1 MKIEI
6 EELVNKYSK
15 MVFQIAYQNCFIKS
29 NAEDITQEV
38 IIKAWRNLEKLKT
51 EEHLKAWLIR
61 VTINTSI
68 DNNRYYKNKKET
80 ELNENDNFYFEKE
93 YYGILEELKRLK
105 PINRNIIYL
114 YYYQGYKTK
123 EISKILKININ
134 TVSTNLARA
143 KKELQNILEEGGEQ
157 NEI

>member
-1 MKIEI
+1 MKYEI
-6 EELVNKYSK
+6 EELINKYSK
-15 MVFQIAYQNCFIKS
+15 MIFQIAYQNCFIKS

-38 IIKAWRNLEKLKT
+38 MIKLWKNLENLKT
-51 EEHLKAWLIR
+51 EEHIKAWLIR

-68 DNNRYYKNKKET
+68 DNNRSYQYKKET
-80 ELNENDNFYFEKE
+80 ELSPNDDFYFEEE
-93 YYGILEELKRLK
+93 YQELTEELKKLK
-105 PINRNIIYL
+105 PESRNIIYL

-123 EISKILKININ
+123 EIAQILNLNIN

-143 KKELQNILEEGGEQ
+143 KQQLKNILEEGGEY

>member
-6 EELVNKYSK
+6 EELVNTYSK

-29 NAEDITQEV
+29 NAEDVTQEV
-38 IIKAWRNLEKLKT
+38 IIKLWKNLNKLKT

-61 VTINTSI
+61 VTINASF
-68 DNNRYYKNKKET
+68 DNNRYYQNKKESPL
-80 ELNENDNFYFEKE
+80 EENEDSYIENEDKE
-93 YYGILEELKRLK
+93 IIEELKKLK
-105 PINRNIIYL
+105 PISRNIIYL

-123 EISKILKININ
+123 EISKILKINEN
-134 TVSTNLARA
+134 TVSTNLSRG
-143 KKELQNILEEGGEQ
+143 KKQLKKFLEEGGED

>member
-6 EELVNKYSK
+6 EELVNTYSK

-29 NAEDITQEV
+29 NAEDVTQEV
-38 IIKAWRNLEKLKT
+38 IIKLWKNIDRFKT

-68 DNNRYYKNKKET
+68 DNNRYYKNKKEIQL
-80 ELNENDNFYFEKE
+80 EENDDYYFEKE
-93 YYGILEELKRLK
+93 YQGILEELKKLK
-105 PINRNIIYL
+105 PVSRNIIYL

-143 KKELQNILEEGGEQ
+143 K
-157 NEI
+157 

>member
-1 MKIEI
+1 MKYEI

-15 MVFQIAYQNCFIKS
+15 MVFQIAYQNSFVKS
-29 NAEDITQEV
+29 NAEDITQDV
-38 IIKAWRNLEKLKT
+38 IIKLWKNLEKLKD

-61 VTINTSI
+61 VTINSTI
-68 DNNRYYKNKKET
+68 DYNRIYQNKKEI
-80 ELNENDNFYFEKE
+80 ELDENDNFYFEDE
-93 YYGILEELKRLK
+93 YQELFSELKKLK
-105 PINRNIIYL
+105 PESRNIIYL

-123 EISKILKININ
+123 EIAQILNLNIN

-143 KKELQNILEEGGEQ
+143 KQQLKNILEEGGEY

>member
-1 MKIEI
+1 MKFEI
-6 EELVNKYSK
+6 EELVNKYSN

-38 IIKAWRNLEKLKT
+38 MIKLWKNLESFKT

-68 DNNRYYKNKKET
+68 DNNRNFQNKKET
-80 ELNENDNFYFEKE
+80 ELDENENLYIQDENKE
-93 YYGILEELKRLK
+93 VFSELKKLK
-105 PINRNIIYL
+105 PESRNIIYL

-123 EISKILKININ
+123 EIAEMLNLNIN

-143 KKELQNILEEGGEQ
+143 KQQLKNILEEGGEY

>member
-6 EELVNKYSK
+6 EELVNTYSK
-15 MVFQIAYQNCFIKS
+15 MVFQLAYQNCFLKS
-29 NAEDITQEV
+29 NAEDVTQEV
-38 IIKAWRNLEKLKT
+38 IIKLWKNIEKFKT
-51 EEHLKAWLIR
+51 EKHLKAWLIR

-68 DNNRYYKNKKET
+68 DNNRYYKNKQET
-80 ELNENDNFYFEKE
+80 QLEENDEYYFEKE
-93 YYGILEELKRLK
+93 HQVLLEELKKLK
-105 PINRNIIYL
+105 PISRNIIYL

-143 KKELQNILEEGGEQ
+143 RKELKNILVEGGEYY
-157 NEI
+157 EI

>member
-1 MKIEI
+1 MKYEI

-15 MVFQIAYQNCFIKS
+15 MVFQIAYQNSFVKS
-29 NAEDITQEV
+29 NAEDITQDV
-38 IIKAWRNLEKLKT
+38 IIKLWKNLEKLKD

-61 VTINTSI
+61 VTINSTI
-68 DNNRYYKNKKET
+68 DYNRSYQNKKEI
-80 ELNENDNFYFEKE
+80 ELDENDNFYFEDE
-93 YYGILEELKRLK
+93 YQELFSELKKLK
-105 PINRNIIYL
+105 PESRNIIYL

-123 EISKILKININ
+123 EIAQILNLNIN

-143 KKELQNILEEGGEQ
+143 KQQLKNILEEGGEY

>member
-1 MKIEI
+1 MKYEI
-6 EELVNKYSK
+6 EELINKYSK
-15 MVFQIAYQNCFIKS
+15 MIFQIAYQNCFIKS

-38 IIKAWRNLEKLKT
+38 MIKLWKNLENLKT
-51 EEHLKAWLIR
+51 EEHIKAWLIR

-68 DNNRYYKNKKET
+68 DNNRSYQYKKET
-80 ELNENDNFYFEKE
+80 ELSPNDDFYFEE
-93 YYGILEELKRLK
+93 GYQELTEELKKLK
-105 PINRNIIYL
+105 PESRNIIYL

-123 EISKILKININ
+123 EIAQILNLNIN

-143 KKELQNILEEGGEQ
+143 KQQLKNILEEGGEY